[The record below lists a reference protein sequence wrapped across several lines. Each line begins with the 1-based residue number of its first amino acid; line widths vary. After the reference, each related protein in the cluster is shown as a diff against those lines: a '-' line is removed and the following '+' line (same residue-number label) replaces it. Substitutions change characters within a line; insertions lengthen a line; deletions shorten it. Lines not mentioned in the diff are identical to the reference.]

1 MIVVQDYWDS
11 PIPDFPVFLAAK
23 EVIDQ
28 GLANELK
35 EGIDGVVEKSF
46 ADSDL
51 LSPMFLMPW
60 M

>member
-1 MIVVQDYWDS
+1 MVQDYWDS
-11 PIPDFPVFLAAK
+11 PIPNFPVFLAAK
-23 EVIDQ
+23 EVTDQ

-51 LSPMFLMPW
+51 LSPMFLMP
-60 M
+60 